1 MTAKTTLAA
10 TIAIALLAT
19 AGASAGEH
27 GKHGMR
33 GGFDHFAKADANGDG
48 AVSKDEMTAAL
59 QAHFGKYDANKDGK
73 IVLGELP
80 KEMPV
85 PEEAKAK
92 MQEHYDRMVE
102 KRGKEKADKMMERA
116 SKGQSRIDFMSRFD
130 RDNDEAISF
139 AEFSAKPL
147 KHFEKA
153 DGNGDGTVT
162 AAEKEE
168 AMKKMREH
176 MKERGHGKWGKRGDD
191 EKDPE

>member
-10 TIAIALLAT
+10 TIAAVLLAT
-19 AGASAGEH
+19 AGASAGDH
-27 GKHGMR
+27 GMRGMR
-33 GGFDHFAKADANGDG
+33 GGFDHFGKADTNGDG
-48 AVSKDEMTAAL
+48 AVSKAEMTASL
-59 QAHFGKYDANKDGK
+59 QAHFDKYDANKDGK
-73 IVLGELP
+73 IILAELP
-80 KEMPV
+80 KEIPV

-102 KRGKEKADKMMERA
+102 KRGKEKADKMMERF
-116 SKGQSRIDFMSRFD
+116 SKGTSRIDFLARFD

-153 DGNGDGTVT
+153 DSNSDGTVT

-168 AMKKMREH
+168 AMEKMREH
-176 MKERGHGKWGKRGDD
+176 MKERGHRKWGKRDRD
-191 EKDPE
+191 QDNE